1 MKIRKVL
8 LVIAAALAFGS
19 VISAQHFSEWSAP
32 VNAESIPGTSW
43 ELNTASNDGC
53 PFQSP
58 DGLSLFIASN
68 RPGGFGGQDIWV
80 ARRSSPDEPYSAP
93 ENLGATINSEAD
105 DFCPSPVRGK
115 GLFFVS
121 ARIRPESCGLSDMY
135 FARENSGVY
144 EEPQILPCHINS
156 AAGEASP
163 SYFED
168 DSGNA
173 YLYFSSTRAGGFEPG
188 GTDSDIYFSLNFGAA
203 QLAPGLNSASDDF
216 RPNVRKDGREIV
228 FDSNRA
234 GGLGGFDIWTA
245 TRESIFDGWLS
256 PVRLDAPINSPA
268 NETRASLSWDG
279 LTMVFGSNR
288 TGSEGM
294 ADVYVTTRRKLKGNE
309 R

>member
-1 MKIRKVL
+1 MKIKQTL
-8 LVIAAALAFGS
+8 LSMLAALTFGS
-19 VISAQHFSEWSAP
+19 VISAQHFGEWSAP
-32 VNAESIPGTSW
+32 VNAEAIPGTSL
-43 ELNTASNDGC
+43 ELNTEFNDGC
-53 PFQSP
+53 SIQAP

-80 ARRSSPDEPYSAP
+80 ARRASPDEPYGAP
-93 ENLGATINSEAD
+93 ENLGATINSDAD

-121 ARIRPESCGLSDMY
+121 ARIRPDSCGGADMY
-135 FARENSGVY
+135 FARENGGVY
-144 EEPQILPCHINS
+144 EESQILGCDINS
-156 AAGEASP
+156 TAGEASP

-168 DSGNA
+168 DSGNS
-173 YLYFSSTRAGGFEPG
+173 YLYFSSKRAGGFEPG
-188 GTDSDIYFSLNFGAA
+188 GADSDIYFSLNFGAA
-203 QLAPGLNSASDDF
+203 QLAPGLNTASDDF

-245 TRESIFDGWLS
+245 TRESIYDAWLS
-256 PVRLDAPINSPA
+256 PVHLDAPINSPA

-288 TGSEGM
+288 PGGEGM
-294 ADVYVTTRRKLKGNE
+294 ADVYVTTREKLKGDE

>member
-1 MKIRKVL
+1 MKVKQGL
-8 LVIAAALAFGS
+8 LAIVAALASGS
-19 VISAQHFSEWSAP
+19 AIWAQHFSEWSAP
-32 VNAESIPGTSW
+32 VNAESLPGTSS
-43 ELNTASNDGC
+43 ELNTTFNDGC
-53 PFQSP
+53 PIQSP

-68 RPGGFGGQDIWV
+68 RPGGYGGQDIWV
-80 ARRSSPDEPYSAP
+80 ARRASPDQPYGAP
-93 ENLGATINSEAD
+93 ENLGPIINSEAD

-121 ARIRPESCGLSDMY
+121 ARVRPESCGGADMY
-135 FARENSGVY
+135 FARENGGTY
-144 EEPQILPCHINS
+144 EEPQILPCNINS
-156 AAGEASP
+156 TAGEASP

-168 DSGNA
+168 DSGNS
-173 YLYFSSTRAGGFEPG
+173 YLYFSSTRTDGFEPG
-188 GTDSDIYFSLNFGAA
+188 GADSDIYFSLNFGAA
-203 QLAPGLNSASDDF
+203 QLAPGLNTASDDV

-245 TRESIFDGWLS
+245 TRESIYDDWLS
-256 PVRLDAPINSPA
+256 PIHLNAPINSAA

-288 TGSEGM
+288 SGSEGM
-294 ADVYVTTRRKLKGNE
+294 ADVYVTTREKLKGNE